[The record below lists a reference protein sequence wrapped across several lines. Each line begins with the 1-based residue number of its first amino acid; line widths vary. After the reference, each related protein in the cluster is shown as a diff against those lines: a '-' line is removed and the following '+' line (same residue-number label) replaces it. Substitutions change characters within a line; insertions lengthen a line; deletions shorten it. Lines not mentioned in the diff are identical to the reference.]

1 VRFERSSSSDARGVD
16 TELSDRHSEQEKGP
30 RVLRG
35 PSAYELTVIGIVP
48 MLLGFVVGLLSIPMR
63 FDLVAQDVSFVWKL
77 FFVGVTCIV
86 VGFVFLGL
94 RTLKARKEIAAGYGT
109 LEGHPEL
116 PRLDRHT
123 GLFSDRLV
131 SPSRRGPR
139 SPSVAKRLVAAGAS
153 AERCEGRV
161 TSASTSATY
170 CQGEPCVSIEL

>member
-1 VRFERSSSSDARGVD
+1 
-16 TELSDRHSEQEKGP
+16 
-30 RVLRG
+30 
-35 PSAYELTVIGIVP
+35 
-48 MLLGFVVGLLSIPMR
+48 MLLG
-63 FDLVAQDVSFVWKL
+63 

-116 PRLDRHT
+116 PRLDRRT
-123 GLFSDRLV
+123 GPFSDRLV

-161 TSASTSATY
+161 TSASTSATN